1 MSSLTAEQ
9 RLALANLLEQ
19 RETQLGAEIRAARL
33 AAGERDAATTREA
46 ADRGDEATVQIQS
59 DIDHAELE
67 RDVRELLDVELARS
81 RLAEGSYGDC
91 VDCGEPIDYLRLHA
105 QPAALRCA
113 ACQAAF
119 EHAHPPGR

>member
-9 RLALANLLEQ
+9 RQALIHLLEQ
-19 RETQLGAEIRAARL
+19 REAQLGAEIRAARR
-33 AAGERDAATTREA
+33 AADERDAATSREA

-59 DIDHAELE
+59 GIDHAELE
-67 RDVRELLDVELARS
+67 RDLRELLDIELARS

-91 VDCGEPIDYLRLHA
+91 LDCGDPIGYLRLQV
-105 QPAALRCA
+105 QPAAQRCA

-119 EHAHPPGR
+119 ERTHFQGR